1 METNKKFIGYWNK
14 SVILTYIGIVASIV
28 GSVALLKNN
37 SLKTALTCLIIAGIC
52 DMFDGTVARMC
63 KRTDNE
69 KEFGVQIDSLADMIC
84 SIAFPLT
91 IFIHSVE
98 LNTNIRQ
105 TVNSEVLTIIIA
117 STYAV
122 CGIARLAWFNINTA
136 NTEKKVTHYTGLPVT
151 FIALIFP
158 IIHLIGFAFDL
169 CNLTYYITI
178 LITSILFIGNFKLVK
193 PGKVTY
199 IVLVILA
206 IISSIAIQ
214 FIIK

>member
-158 IIHLIGFAFDL
+158 IIHLIGFVFDL